1 MKVENITLLIR
12 FSDGEKVY
20 MKNVSYYYVDV
31 DWDKRSIVIVSQGQ
45 KQFFNMDFVMCVG
58 LAEAF
63 EFEVE

>member
-1 MKVENITLLIR
+1 MKVENKPLVVR
-12 FSDGEKVY
+12 FSDGKMVY
-20 MKNVSYYYVDV
+20 MNNVSDYYV